1 MRRLPQIRSAPDRY
15 GLVTTR
21 HTVAT
26 APDAWYW
33 HRRWW
38 PVANS
43 EYLSVT
49 SGKVWTLPPRRNPS
63 ANSPK
68 NITSNTSVLMPP
80 ASVSACSSSCV
91 RSIPPRVISANAFLE
106 KRYSTTGKVIR
117 LETSPA
123 KYTRRGVEED
133 VYWWVPSF
141 NEPTPFTPGSVF
153 HLLEP
158 DINQEL
164 YGLPEYLSALN
175 SAWLNESATLFRRKY
190 YENGAHAG
198 YIMYV
203 TDAVQDRND
212 IEMLREN
219 MVKSKGRNNF
229 KNLFL
234 YAPQGKADGIKII
247 PLSEV
252 ATKDDFFNIKKASAA
267 DLLDAHRIPFQLMG
281 GKPENVGSLGDIE
294 KVAKVFV
301 RNELIPLQDRIR
313 EINGWLGQEVIRFK
327 NYSLDTD
334 NG

>member
-1 MRRLPQIRSAPDRY
+1 GFIR
-15 GLVTTR
+15 
-21 HTVAT
+21 
-26 APDAWYW
+26 
-33 HRRWW
+33 
-38 PVANS
+38 PVS
-43 EYLSVT
+43 HLLLKC
-49 SGKVWTLPPRRNPS
+49 GK
-63 ANSPK
+63 
-68 NITSNTSVLMPP
+68 
-80 ASVSACSSSCV
+80 
-91 RSIPPRVISANAFLE
+91 
-106 KRYSTTGKVIR
+106 G
-117 LETSPA
+117 
-123 KYTRRGVEED
+123 G
-133 VYWWVPSF
+133 
-141 NEPTPFTPGSVF
+141 F
-153 HLLEP
+153 HLREAL
-158 DINQEL
+158 
-164 YGLPEYLSALN
+164 LSGAQFFLHMFSN
-175 SAWLNESATLFRRKY
+175 SGHRFM
-190 YENGAHAG
+190 H
-198 YIMYV
+198 V